1 MSIVNTKPKRI
12 NIVTKVAVYGSLR
25 KGLGNHR
32 VLGDSKLI
40 GKEWVPN
47 YEMFSLGSFPGIRNG
62 EGSIFVEVYK
72 VDSDTLERLD
82 MLEGYHS
89 KDSVNNFYD
98 KEEVST
104 KFGDALIYTLQG
116 ERYKRSPIVSSGN
129 WKAHSATLKELI

>member
-1 MSIVNTKPKRI
+1 MI
-12 NIVTKVAVYGSLR
+12 NKVAVYGSLR

-32 VLGDSKLI
+32 VLGESKLI
-40 GKEWVPN
+40 GKEWIPN
-47 YEMFSLGSFPGIRNG
+47 YEMFSLGSFPGIRDG
-62 EGSIFVEVYK
+62 KGAIYVEIYE

-82 MLEGYHS
+82 TLEGYHA
-89 KDSVNNFYD
+89 KNSVNNFYD

>member
-1 MSIVNTKPKRI
+1 MI
-12 NIVTKVAVYGSLR
+12 NKVAVYGSLR

-32 VLGDSKLI
+32 VLGESKLI
-40 GKEWVPN
+40 GKEWIPN
-47 YEMFSLGSFPGIRNG
+47 YEMFSLGSFPGIRDG
-62 EGSIFVEVYK
+62 KGAIYVEIYE

-82 MLEGYHS
+82 TLEGYHA
-89 KDSVNNFYD
+89 KNSVNNFYD

-129 WKAHSATLKELI
+129 WKAHSVTLKELI

>member
-1 MSIVNTKPKRI
+1 MMN
-12 NIVTKVAVYGSLR
+12 KVAVYGSLR

-32 VLGDSKLI
+32 VLGESKLI
-40 GKEWVPN
+40 GKEWIPN

-62 EGSIFVEVYK
+62 KGAIYVEVYE

-82 MLEGYHS
+82 TLEGYHA
-89 KDSVNNFYD
+89 KNSVNNFYD

-129 WKAHSATLKELI
+129 WKAHSVTLKELI

>member
-1 MSIVNTKPKRI
+1 MN
-12 NIVTKVAVYGSLR
+12 KVAVYGSLR

-40 GKEWVPN
+40 GKEWISN

-62 EGSIFVEVYK
+62 KGSIYVEVYE
-72 VDSDTLERLD
+72 VDSNTLERLD
-82 MLEGYHS
+82 TLEGYHA

-116 ERYKRSPIVSSGN
+116 ERYKRNPIVTSGN

>member
-1 MSIVNTKPKRI
+1 MN
-12 NIVTKVAVYGSLR
+12 KVAVYGSLR

-32 VLGDSKLI
+32 VLGESKLI
-40 GKEWVPN
+40 GKEWIPN
-47 YEMFSLGSFPGIRNG
+47 YEMFSLGSFPGIRDG
-62 EGSIFVEVYK
+62 KGAIYVEIYE

-82 MLEGYHS
+82 TLEGYHA
-89 KDSVNNFYD
+89 KNSVNNFYD

-129 WKAHSATLKELI
+129 WKAHSVTLKELI

>member
-1 MSIVNTKPKRI
+1 MN
-12 NIVTKVAVYGSLR
+12 KVAVYGSLR

-40 GKEWVPN
+40 GKEWIPN

-62 EGSIFVEVYK
+62 KGSIYVEVYE
-72 VDSDTLERLD
+72 VDSNTLERLD
-82 MLEGYHS
+82 TLEGYHA
-89 KDSVNNFYD
+89 KDSVNNFYN

-116 ERYKRSPIVSSGN
+116 ERYKRNPIVTSGN
-129 WKAHSATLKELI
+129 WKAHSATLMELI

>member
-1 MSIVNTKPKRI
+1 MMN
-12 NIVTKVAVYGSLR
+12 KVAVYGSLR

-32 VLGDSKLI
+32 VLGESKLI
-40 GKEWVPN
+40 GKEWIPN
-47 YEMFSLGSFPGIRNG
+47 YEMFSLGSFPGIRDG
-62 EGSIFVEVYK
+62 KGAIYVEIYE

-82 MLEGYHS
+82 TLEGYHA
-89 KDSVNNFYD
+89 KNSVNNFYD

-129 WKAHSATLKELI
+129 WKAHSVTLKELI

>member
-1 MSIVNTKPKRI
+1 MI
-12 NIVTKVAVYGSLR
+12 NKVAVYGSLR

-32 VLGDSKLI
+32 VLGESKLI
-40 GKEWVPN
+40 GKEWIPN

-62 EGSIFVEVYK
+62 KGAIYVEVYE

-82 MLEGYHS
+82 TLEGYHA
-89 KDSVNNFYD
+89 KNSVNNFYD

-129 WKAHSATLKELI
+129 WKAHSVTLKELI

>member
-1 MSIVNTKPKRI
+1 
-12 NIVTKVAVYGSLR
+12 
-25 KGLGNHR
+25 
-32 VLGDSKLI
+32 
-40 GKEWVPN
+40 
-47 YEMFSLGSFPGIRNG
+47 
-62 EGSIFVEVYK
+62 
-72 VDSDTLERLD
+72 

>member
-1 MSIVNTKPKRI
+1 MN
-12 NIVTKVAVYGSLR
+12 KVAVYGSLR

-40 GKEWVPN
+40 GKEWIPN

-62 EGSIFVEVYK
+62 KGAIYVEVYE
-72 VDSDTLERLD
+72 VDNDTLKRLD
-82 MLEGYHS
+82 TLEGYHS

-116 ERYKRSPIVSSGN
+116 ERYKRNPIVSSGN

>member
-1 MSIVNTKPKRI
+1 MN
-12 NIVTKVAVYGSLR
+12 KVAVYGSLR

-40 GKEWVPN
+40 GKEWIPN

-62 EGSIFVEVYK
+62 KGSIYVEVYE
-72 VDSDTLERLD
+72 VDSNTLERLD
-82 MLEGYHS
+82 TLEGYHA

-104 KFGDALIYTLQG
+104 QFGDALIYTLQG
-116 ERYKRSPIVSSGN
+116 ERYKRNPIVTSGN
-129 WKAHSATLKELI
+129 WKAHSATLRELI

>member
-1 MSIVNTKPKRI
+1 MN
-12 NIVTKVAVYGSLR
+12 KVAVYGSLR

-40 GKEWVPN
+40 GKEWIPN

-62 EGSIFVEVYK
+62 KGSIYVEVYE
-72 VDSDTLERLD
+72 VDSNTLERLD
-82 MLEGYHS
+82 TLEGYHA
-89 KDSVNNFYD
+89 KDSVNNFYN

-104 KFGDALIYTLQG
+104 QFGDALIYTLQG
-116 ERYKRSPIVSSGN
+116 ERYKRNPIVTSGN